1 VTTRF
6 AQRFVLEREIGS
18 GGMARVFLGK
28 DAVLER
34 SVAIK
39 VLKPGHDDTDIAAR
53 FRREGRTS
61 AKLAHPNIVQVY
73 DAGEGELEGR
83 ETSYIVMEYVPG
95 GDLKDLIDRK
105 GRLSNEELA
114 RLGAGVAAGLA
125 HAHERGVIHR
135 DVKPHNVLLDDGNR
149 PKLTDFGIA
158 RALDTTHATRTGS
171 YLGTAL
177 YSSPEQ
183 LRGEK
188 VTPKSDVYSL
198 GVTFYQAATGET
210 PFNGSPL
217 TVAHQHVSEP
227 PTPPKQIDESVSE
240 DLDTLIL
247 DCLNK
252 DPDDRPTADEVRLRL
267 LEAGRGTYPTR
278 AAAPPPVAA
287 ELPPATGGTRAA
299 PPASPSGPLFGQP
312 RRDYRRRR
320 APILIALV
328 TVLLIL
334 LGVAAYASLGG
345 DPNTAQNDPAAQ
357 NEQAN
362 QPSGGGQGNENNQD
376 PAQEPEQPQQ
386 QDPAAQ
392 SAERQRDQS
401 AGGNVAGD
409 EQRDA
414 GSEEPSAPSPEDE
427 AAQALEEVYTTA
439 DDGDFEASFGL
450 LSQGFRAREGVTSAA
465 AWGGTFET
473 LQSIEF
479 EQGPDAQVSG
489 GTATVQGVTIATHT
503 DRTERNT
510 ATWRMVNEGGE
521 WKLDDI
527 ISIETEQI

>member
-1 VTTRF
+1 
-6 AQRFVLEREIGS
+6 VLEREIGS

-34 SVAIK
+34 PVAIK

-114 RLGAGVAAGLA
+114 RLGASVAAGLA

-227 PTPPKQIDESVSE
+227 PTPPKKIDESVSE
-240 DLDTLIL
+240 DLDALIL
-247 DCLNK
+247 DCLSK

-278 AAAPPPVAA
+278 VAAPPPVAA
-287 ELPPATGGTRAA
+287 VPPPATGGTRAA
-299 PPASPSGPLFGQP
+299 PTASPSGPLFGQP

-320 APILIALV
+320 APILIALAAL
-328 TVLLIL
+328 LLIL

-345 DPNTAQNDPAAQ
+345 DPNTAQNDPPAQ

-362 QPSGGGQGNENNQD
+362 QPADEGQGNENNQG
-376 PAQEPEQPQQ
+376 PAQEPDQPQQ
-386 QDPAAQ
+386 QDPPAQ
-392 SAERQRDQS
+392 QQDQS
-401 AGGNVAGD
+401 ADNAAAGNSQGD
-409 EQRDA
+409 DA
-414 GSEEPSAPSPEDE
+414 SEEPDTPSPEE
-427 AAQALEEVYTTA
+427 KAEQAIEQVYATA
-439 DDGDFEASFGL
+439 DAGDFEASYDL
-450 LSQGFRAREGVTSAA
+450 LSQGFRQDQGVPSAD
-465 AWGGTFET
+465 AWGGTFST
-473 LQSIEF
+473 LESISF
-479 EQGPDAQVSG
+479 EEGPDAQVSG
-489 GTATVQGVTIATHT
+489 DTATVTGVTIATHT
-503 DRTERNT
+503 NRTERNT
-510 ATWRMVNEGGE
+510 VTWGMVNEGGE

-527 ISIETEQI
+527 ISIETVQL

>member
-1 VTTRF
+1 
-6 AQRFVLEREIGS
+6 
-18 GGMARVFLGK
+18 MARVFLGR

-34 SVAIK
+34 PVAIK

-83 ETSYIVMEYVPG
+83 KTSYIVMEYVPG

-105 GRLSNEELA
+105 GRLPNEELA

-135 DVKPHNVLLDDGNR
+135 DVKPHNVLLDDGDR

-158 RALDTTHATRTGS
+158 RALDTTQATRTGA

-198 GVTFYQAATGET
+198 GVAFYQAATGET

-240 DLDTLIL
+240 DLDALIL

-278 AAAPPPVAA
+278 VAVPPPVAA
-287 ELPPATGGTRAA
+287 EPPSATVGTRAA
-299 PPASPSGPLFGQP
+299 PTASPSGPLYARP
-312 RRDYRRRR
+312 RQDYRRWR
-320 APILIALV
+320 APFLIALAA
-328 TVLLIL
+328 LALIL

-345 DPNTAQNDPAAQ
+345 DPNTAQDDPAAQ

-362 QPSGGGQGNENNQD
+362 RPSGEGRGNEDNQD

-386 QDPAAQ
+386 QDPPAQ
-392 SAERQRDQS
+392 SAEQQRDQS

-414 GSEEPSAPSPEDE
+414 GSEKPPAPSPAEE
-427 AAQALEEVYTTA
+427 AEQAIQKIYATA
-439 DDGDFEASFGL
+439 AEGDYAASYDL
-450 LSQGFRAREGVTSAA
+450 LSQSFRDREGVPSAD
-465 AWGGTFET
+465 AWGGTFST

-489 GTATVQGVTIATHT
+489 DTATVTGVTIATHT

-510 ATWRMVNEGGE
+510 ATWTLVNEGGE

-527 ISIETEQI
+527 PSFQTEPI

>member
-1 VTTRF
+1 
-6 AQRFVLEREIGS
+6 
-18 GGMARVFLGK
+18 MARVFLGK

-34 SVAIK
+34 PVAIK

-95 GDLKDLIDRK
+95 GDLKDLIDQK

-135 DVKPHNVLLDDGNR
+135 DVKPHNVLLDDGGR

-158 RALDTTHATRTGS
+158 RALDTTQATRTGS

-227 PTPPKQIDESVSE
+227 PTPPKQVADSISE
-240 DLDTLIL
+240 NLNDLIL
-247 DCLNK
+247 DCLKK
-252 DPDDRPTADEVRLRL
+252 DPDDRPTADEVRVRL

-278 AAAPPPVAA
+278 AATPPPVAA
-287 ELPPATGGTRAA
+287 EPPPATRSTRAA
-299 PPASPSGPLFGQP
+299 PTTSPSGPLYGQP
-312 RRDYRRRR
+312 RQNYRRRR
-320 APILIALV
+320 APILVAVAAL
-328 TVLLIL
+328 LLIL

-345 DPNTAQNDPAAQ
+345 DPNTAQDDPPAQ

-362 QPSGGGQGNENNQD
+362 QPADEGQGDENKQD
-376 PAQEPEQPQQ
+376 PAQESEQQPQQ
-386 QDPAAQ
+386 EQQDQQNQPAQ
-392 SAERQRDQS
+392 QDQS
-401 AGGNVAGD
+401 ADSAPEGD
-409 EQRDA
+409 GQGDDA
-414 GSEEPSAPSPEDE
+414 SDEPDAPSPEEE
-427 AAQALEEVYTTA
+427 AEQAIKDVYTTA
-439 DDGDFEASFGL
+439 ADGDYAASFDL
-450 LSQGFRAREGVTSAA
+450 LSQGFRAREGVPSAA
-465 AWGGTFET
+465 AWGSQFDT

-479 EQGPDAQVSG
+479 EKGPDAQVSG
-489 GTATVQGVTIATHT
+489 DTATVTGVTIATHT
-503 DRTERNT
+503 DQTERNT
-510 ATWRMVNEGGE
+510 VTWEMINEGGE
-521 WKLDDI
+521 WKLDDMP
-527 ISIETEQI
+527 SFRTELI

>member
-1 VTTRF
+1 VTTQF

-34 SVAIK
+34 PVAIK

-95 GDLKDLIDRK
+95 GDLKDLIDQK

-135 DVKPHNVLLDDGNR
+135 DVKPHNVLLDDGGR

-158 RALDTTHATRTGS
+158 RALDTTQATRTGS

-183 LRGEK
+183 LRGER

-227 PTPPKQIDESVSE
+227 PTPPKQIDDSVSE

-278 AAAPPPVAA
+278 AAAPPPVAT
-287 ELPPATGGTRAA
+287 EPPPATGGTRAA
-299 PPASPSGPLFGQP
+299 PTASPSGPLLGQP
-312 RRDYRRRR
+312 RQDYRRRR
-320 APILIALV
+320 TPILIALA
-328 TVLLIL
+328 TLLLIL

-345 DPNTAQNDPAAQ
+345 DPNTAQNDPPAQ
-357 NEQAN
+357 SEQAN
-362 QPSGGGQGNENNQD
+362 QPADEGQGNENNQD
-376 PAQEPEQPQQ
+376 PAQEPGQPPRQEQQDQPAQQ
-386 QDPAAQ
+386 QGQ
-392 SAERQRDQS
+392 SAAS
-401 AGGNVAGD
+401 ASGDGG
-409 EQRDA
+409 QRDA
-414 GSEEPSAPSPEDE
+414 GSEEPPAPPPAEE
-427 AAQALEEVYTTA
+427 AEQTVTDHYEVAASENYPDAWNFLSSRYQQEIGTQAQWTDQFATLERIEFTDGPTVTQSTA
-439 DDGDFEASFGL
+439 D
-450 LSQGFRAREGVTSAA
+450 
-465 AWGGTFET
+465 
-473 LQSIEF
+473 
-479 EQGPDAQVSG
+479 
-489 GTATVQGVTIATHT
+489 TATVRFSTIATHSYG
-503 DRTERNT
+503 TEERSGT
-510 ATWRMVNEGGE
+510 ATLVLEDDE
-521 WKLDDI
+521 WKID
-527 ISIETEQI
+527 SIGVA